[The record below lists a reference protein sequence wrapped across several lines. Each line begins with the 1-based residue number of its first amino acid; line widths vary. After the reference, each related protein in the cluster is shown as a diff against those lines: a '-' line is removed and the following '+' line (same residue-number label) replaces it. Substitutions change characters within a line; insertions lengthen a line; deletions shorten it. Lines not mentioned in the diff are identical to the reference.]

1 MDITIIALL
10 LFALAII
17 GMIFNSLLSKEYFG
31 AIHYLSS
38 HKSIARFFAHGGIH
52 LIVLF
57 LCSLLLFVMLRA
69 LFRNNV
75 ASFNQLVYT
84 FYGDTLKN
92 YKLNYLS
99 LEKDMSRRPGETF
112 NKDDIVLA
120 YGYERDTAVHNPK
133 ILRPPFQNKRIIDDY
148 DLVSVVRYL
157 TVNSIKDT
165 LEKNPSKK
173 YLINKN
179 NQVIHTEK
187 ISNHDRYYYSYSRLT
202 DVKHI
207 FYRVTNAKDR
217 LIDWNEMNPYF
228 SFWIGIVMMDE
239 VNLNDRS
246 IIKIKYNKVEKEN
259 AQNGIERPLVLDKIM
274 PEPTSKSM
282 TEIVYRG
289 KELDEVIR
297 QRGIYISGEDP
308 LKKSSAEK
316 MNVFYTVLAGTIIA
330 FILDIIVNLVIKW
343 RKLEE

>member
-1 MDITIIALL
+1 MV
-10 LFALAII
+10 
-17 GMIFNSLLSKEYFG
+17 
-31 AIHYLSS
+31 
-38 HKSIARFFAHGGIH
+38 
-52 LIVLF
+52 VLF

-112 NKDDIVLA
+112 NKDDIILA
-120 YGYERDTAVHNPK
+120 YGYERDTAVHNPQ
-133 ILRPPFQNKRIIDDY
+133 ILRPPFKNKKIIDDY

-165 LEKNPSKK
+165 LEENPSKK

-179 NQVIHTEK
+179 
-187 ISNHDRYYYSYSRLT
+187 
-202 DVKHI
+202 
-207 FYRVTNAKDR
+207 R

-297 QRGIYISGEDP
+297 QRGIYISGQDP
-308 LKKSSAEK
+308 LKKASAEK
-316 MNVFYTVLAGTIIA
+316 MNVFYTVLVGTIIA